1 MNTVLNTLGASNL
14 SDKERS
20 KLDYYG
26 TDPRTTE
33 ALLRVED
40 FSHKVWEPCAG
51 HHLIADKLESRGY
64 DVRCSDIADY
74 EGYEH
79 EISNFLETDEKFDGD
94 IITNPPYNLATEF
107 VVKALDTVTAGHK
120 VCMLL
125 RLQFLEGSKRYEE
138 IFKNN
143 PPETVYVFTNRQV
156 CSKDD
161 SFTEGSAMAYC
172 WIVWKK
178 GYIGFP
184 KIKWLSTK

>member
-33 ALLRVED
+33 ALLRAEKFD
-40 FSHKVWEPCAG
+40 YHVWEPCVG
-51 HHLIADKLESRGY
+51 HHLIADMLEARGY
-64 DVRCSDIADY
+64 DVKCSDIADY

-79 EISNFLETDEKFDGD
+79 ELSNFLEYDGTFNGD
-94 IITNPPYNLATEF
+94 IVTNPPYNLATEF
-107 VVKALDTVTAGHK
+107 VVKALNVVTEGYK

-125 RLQFLEGSKRYEE
+125 RLQFLEGNKRFEA

-161 SFTEGSAMAYC
+161 SFTEGSAMAYA

-178 GYIGFP
+178 GYTGCP
-184 KIKWLSTK
+184 QIKWLQTK